1 MALEC
6 GFLVA
11 ARAILAVRELFP
23 RLHTMRM
30 GLDFFF
36 QRHNPSI
43 VICGGGAPRF
53 YPDPAAP
60 IFIPPEKFQSSLRA
74 GGGGVLFLSF
84 WGGIEGALFAEM
96 PRAAQAAGLKAA

>member
-1 MALEC
+1 MAALLQPGQFWQYENSSPDSTRC
-6 GFLVA
+6 VWALIFS
-11 ARAILAVRELFP
+11 
-23 RLHTMRM
+23 
-30 GLDFFF
+30 
-36 QRHNPSI
+36 SI
-43 VICGGGAPRF
+43 VIMLQELVFLVGRAAI

-60 IFIPPEKFQSSLRA
+60 IFIPPDKFQSSLRA